1 MPASLTHYT
10 FTRSNTALDAFSK
23 VRYLG
28 GQGPDVFFFYGNAHK
43 KRCDKKILQGF
54 GSKLHHMD
62 VGPAYSFL
70 VNYAQKSPDKEML
83 FAYLEGLFAHYVLD
97 RNVHPYVFYRTG
109 FSTDES
115 KAKDYLLSHVAFE
128 TILDVAYA
136 RKMKT
141 FQNPRR
147 TIACPKRWVDEISQM
162 FYALSKDMGYQGLTE
177 WTYSNAHRDMRTVL
191 GILYSPL
198 GVKKCFLN
206 HFKRRTVAN
215 CMSMPLSI
223 KKYDYIDVMNNN
235 KSTWRSVLDNSP
247 RNDSLDELVFSA
259 SVEFDYIK
267 DLLKKAQS
275 GENISKEI
283 CEFVHNI
290 NHDGIPNGEQMKY
303 FTLCWSSHE

>member
-10 FTRSNTALDAFSK
+10 FVRNNTARDTFSK
-23 VRYLG
+23 ARYLG

-43 KRCDKKILQGF
+43 KRSDKKILQGF

-62 VGPAYSFL
+62 IGPAYSFL
-70 VNYAQKSPDKEML
+70 VDYAQKSDDKEIL

-115 KAKDYLLSHVAFE
+115 RAKDYLLSHVAFE

-136 RKMKT
+136 RKMET
-141 FQNPRR
+141 FQNPKRS
-147 TIACPKRWVDEISQM
+147 IACPKRWVDEISKM
-162 FYALSKDMGYQGLTE
+162 FYALSIQMNYQGLTE
-177 WTYSNAHRDMRTVL
+177 LTYSLAYRDMRTVL

-198 GVKKCFLN
+198 GIKKAFLN
-206 HFKRRTVAN
+206 AFKKKTVAN

-223 KKYDYIDVMNNN
+223 KKYDYIDIMNN
-235 KSTWRSVLDNSP
+235 KKTTWGNVLDNSR
-247 RNDSLDELVFSA
+247 RNESFDELVFKA
-259 SVEFDYIK
+259 SNELDYIK
-267 DLLKKAQS
+267 KLLNKAQS

-303 FTLCWSSHE
+303 FTLCWISSD